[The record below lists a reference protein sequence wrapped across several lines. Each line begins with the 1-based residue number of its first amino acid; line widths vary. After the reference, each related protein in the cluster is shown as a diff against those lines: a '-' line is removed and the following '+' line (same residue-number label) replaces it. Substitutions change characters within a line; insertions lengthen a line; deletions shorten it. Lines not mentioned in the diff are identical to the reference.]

1 MMKVKKIVEVN
12 SMEYYRLVLKRGR
25 GFRIG
30 LNSYTYKEAVERQ
43 KQCKSTGINFLIM
56 SEKELFS

>member
-43 KQCKSTGINFLIM
+43 KQCKSVGINFLIM

>member
-1 MMKVKKIVEVN
+1 
-12 SMEYYRLVLKRGR
+12 MEYYRLVLKRGK

-30 LNSYTYKEAVERQ
+30 LNRYTYEEAIKRQ
-43 KQCKSTGINFLIM
+43 KQCKNVGINFLIM

>member
-1 MMKVKKIVEVN
+1 MMKVKKIVDVN

-43 KQCKSTGINFLIM
+43 KQCKSVGINFLIM

>member
-1 MMKVKKIVEVN
+1 
-12 SMEYYRLVLKRGR
+12 MEYYRLVLKRGR

-43 KQCKSTGINFLIM
+43 KQCKSIGINFLIM

>member
-1 MMKVKKIVEVN
+1 MK
-12 SMEYYRLVLKRGR
+12 YYRLVLKRGK

-30 LNSYTYKEAVERQ
+30 LNSYTYEEAIERQ
-43 KQCKSTGINFLIM
+43 KQCKNVGINFIIM